1 MTMTVA
7 VKKKIKKKL
16 SKTPEAKEKR
26 FLRLKEKRKRQKE
39 SKKEE
44 KSTENGSPA
53 KKKLPLVKEND
64 DQVNAAKATT
74 RKVMP
79 PF

>member
-1 MTMTVA
+1 MSVA

-44 KSTENGSPA
+44 KTTKNGSPA
-53 KKKLPLVKEND
+53 KKEPPVKEID
-64 DQVNAAKATT
+64 EKVSEAKATP

-79 PF
+79 PL